1 MTDRRRN
8 LFILL
13 LVFGLLLASGV
24 VVATKETRLGLDL
37 EGGVSLVYEATPTPQ
52 EPVLED
58 EAIERAIE
66 VIRDRIDALG
76 VDEPEI
82 QRSGGDQLNVSLPG
96 VADTER
102 AADQVGRV
110 AQLYFYDWEE
120 SVVGPDGSVGSQ
132 DPTVTGGQA
141 AGGIAD
147 AVELYGAVQRAKG
160 VEPEVDGDNTHE
172 GLFYLVNTQEREVL
186 EGPEPVREE
195 LFDGEQVPE
204 QLPDNVRIEAI
215 PPGVII
221 LRAQAP
227 DNVDADEV
235 ERYYILR
242 DDPALRG
249 TDIEN
254 PEQNRDSSPGGTGQ
268 PIVTFEF
275 TEQGRTQ
282 WEAVTSEIAQRGL
295 ANRLPGQPPDVSN
308 QHFAIVLDNALIS
321 VPQIDYQE
329 NPDGIDGRSGAQI
342 SGGFTIQGAQ
352 DLASVLQTGALP
364 VDLELISQ
372 NQISA
377 TLGAE
382 SLRQGIIAGIA
393 GFAIVALALML
404 FYRVL
409 GVIAV
414 AALFV
419 YGLYFFA
426 LMKLIPVTLTL
437 PGIAGLI
444 LTLGVAADANIVIF
458 ERVKEEIRGGRSVA
472 AGLAAGYKKGLTTI
486 IDANVVT
493 VLVAFILFVLATS
506 GVRGFALTLGLGTIV
521 SFFTAV
527 LFTQAIIGT
536 TARMKFMR
544 SKNALGAGKPK
555 RPITFDFMGKSKWF
569 FSASGL
575 ILVIGALAIGGQGI
589 DFSIDFESGT
599 QVRASLEEPAEE
611 DEIRGVLSQAGLAET
626 EVQEVT
632 GPGTPPNT
640 VLIATEALE
649 PAEIEDVSGA
659 LDDAYGGGETYS
671 ATSIGPS
678 FGQSVAQGAIYAV
691 IASLLVIS
699 AYIALRFE
707 AKTAVPILIAIM
719 HDLLITAGVYALLG
733 AEVSTATVAALL
745 TILGFSLYDTIIV
758 FDRVRENTPRL
769 PRATFSQ
776 IMNRSLS
783 EVIVR
788 SLNTSF
794 CTLLPVLALF
804 FFGGETLR
812 DFALALIIGTASGT
826 YSSVFIAGP
835 VLTAWKDREPI
846 YRRRRARLVKEF
858 GHVPAYPTA
867 TVGGEPA
874 EVAPREETSE
884 ERRRRLT
891 TPDDP
896 QQNVSQAEW
905 QQMMRDSEDERTRAS
920 TATVARR
927 QQEGDADEEGGD
939 GDESA
944 QRGSRGRDLSP
955 DEVVMPGREKK
966 QPKGGAASRRSR
978 RHGRNR

>member
-1 MTDRRRN
+1 MTARRRN

-13 LVFGLLLASGV
+13 LVFGLLLASGAAI
-24 VVATKETRLGLDL
+24 ATKETRLGLDL

-52 EPVLED
+52 EPVLEE
-58 EAIERAIE
+58 EAIDRAID

-82 QRSGGDQLNVSLPG
+82 QRSGGDQIAVSLPG

-102 AADQVGRV
+102 AAEQVGQV
-110 AQLYFYDWEE
+110 AQLWFYDWEAN
-120 SVVGPDGSVGSQ
+120 VVGPDGDVGSQ

-147 AVELYGAVQRAKG
+147 ALELYGAVQRAKG
-160 VEPEVDGDNTHE
+160 VEPEVDADNTHE
-172 GLFYLVNTQEREVL
+172 GLFYLVNTQERQVL
-186 EGPEPVREE
+186 EGPEPVRED
-195 LFDGEQVPE
+195 LFEDEQVPE
-204 QLPDNVRIEAI
+204 QLPAGVEIEEI
-215 PPGVII
+215 PPGVVI

-227 DNVDADEV
+227 ENVDADEV
-235 ERYYILR
+235 ERYYVLR
-242 DDPALRG
+242 DDPALSG

-254 PEQNRDSSPGGTGQ
+254 PEQARDTAPGGTGQ
-268 PIVTFEF
+268 PIVTFDF
-275 TEQGRTQ
+275 TDEGRAQ
-282 WEAVTSEIAQRGL
+282 WEAVTAEIAQRGFS
-295 ANRLPGQPPDVSN
+295 NSLPGQPDAD
-308 QHFAIVLDNALIS
+308 QHFAIVLDDALVS
-321 VPQIDYQE
+321 VPRIDFRE
-329 NPDGIDGRSGAQI
+329 NPDGIDGRTGAQI
-342 SGGFTIQGAQ
+342 SGGFTIQSAQ
-352 DLASVLQTGALP
+352 DLATVLQTGALP
-364 VDLELISQ
+364 VDLELVSQ

-377 TLGAE
+377 TLGAA
-382 SLRQGIIAGIA
+382 SLNQGVLAGIA

-404 FYRVL
+404 FYRAL

-426 LMKLIPVTLTL
+426 LMKIIPVTLTL

-458 ERVKEEIRGGRSVA
+458 ERVKEEIRAGRSVA
-472 AGLAAGYKKGLTTI
+472 AGLAAGYKKGLTAI

-493 VLVAFILFVLATS
+493 VMVAFILFVLATS

-536 TARMKFMR
+536 TARTRFMR

-555 RPITFDFMGKSKWF
+555 RPITFDFMGYSKWF

-599 QVRASLEEPAEE
+599 QLRATLERVADE
-611 DEIRGVLSQAGLAET
+611 DQIRGVLAQEGLVEA

-640 VLIATEALE
+640 VLISTEALE
-649 PAEIEDVSGA
+649 PGQIEDVSGA
-659 LDDAYGGGETYS
+659 LDEAYGGGETYS

-678 FGQSVAQGAIYAV
+678 FGQSVAQGAIYAI

-707 AKTAVPILIAIM
+707 WKTAVPILIALM

-835 VLTAWKDREPI
+835 VLTAWKDREPL
-846 YRRRRARLVKEF
+846 YRRRRARLVQEW

-867 TVGGEPA
+867 TVGGEPV
-874 EVAPREETSE
+874 EPAPREESSE

-896 QQNVSQAEW
+896 QQGVSQAEW
-905 QQMMRDSEDERTRAS
+905 QQMMRDIEDERTRAG
-920 TATVARR
+920 TATVARKAR
-927 QQEGDADEEGGD
+927 DEEEGD
-939 GDESA
+939 GDEDA

-966 QPKGGAASRRSR
+966 QSKGGAASRRSR